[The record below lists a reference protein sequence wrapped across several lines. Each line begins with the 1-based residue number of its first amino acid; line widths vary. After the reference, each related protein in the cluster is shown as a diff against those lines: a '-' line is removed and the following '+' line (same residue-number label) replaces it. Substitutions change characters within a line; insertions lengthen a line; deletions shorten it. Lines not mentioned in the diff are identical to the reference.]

1 MGINSKPLPRCFLL
15 SDRCLPARCSLK
27 PPRPPTAPALPSKEW
42 KTSTLKPTGADGTRL
57 SETRPLTSRL
67 APTVCAP
74 TTLTTGTT
82 PPESETTSTPRRT
95 DGLAALPLP
104 TMSALTA
111 VSSSPSTAPCQ
122 NLISSQTT
130 TSFTPTTKT
139 TRSSMTVENTEG
151 SPLRPSGSSA
161 ELQKSLLKFSQQP
174 QPSSPRSSQAT
185 T

>member
-27 PPRPPTAPALPSKEW
+27 PPKPPTAPALPSKEW

-67 APTVCAP
+67 VQTACAP
-74 TTLTTGTT
+74 TTLTTETT

-95 DGLAALPLP
+95 DGLVALPLP
-104 TMSALTA
+104 MMLVLTVA
-111 VSSSPSTAPCQ
+111 SSYPSTEPFQ
-122 NLISSQTT
+122 NPTSSQTT

-139 TRSSMTVENTEG
+139 TQSSMTVENTEA
-151 SPLRPSGSSA
+151 SPLRPFGSSA
-161 ELQKSLLKFSQQP
+161 ELRKSLPKFSLQP
-174 QPSSPRSSQAT
+174 QLSLPKNSQAT